1 MPELRV
7 STEPGGARVEVKVW
21 GDLCPALDVGAE
33 AAAWLSQFL
42 GRTVRLLRFD
52 PHGARPSDT
61 RWTEG
66 VEALNEF
73 SDGFPMLA
81 ISQASLDDL
90 NGRLETPLPMNRFR
104 PNVVLNGLQAYD
116 EDRIH
121 DLTDGAIRLRIVEPC
136 TRCKITTTDQA
147 KGEVAGE
154 EPLTTLKTYRWSK
167 ALRGVMFG
175 QNVIVMSG
183 VGEQLRVGQHLDIEW
198 QAAAS
203 AAR

>member
-1 MPELRV
+1 M
-7 STEPGGARVEVKVW
+7 
-21 GDLCPALDVGAE
+21 
-33 AAAWLSQFL
+33 Q
-42 GRTVRLLRFD
+42 FD
-52 PHGARPSDT
+52 PSGEGRATARWNGD
-61 RWTEG
+61 

-81 ISQASLDDL
+81 VSQALLDDL
-90 NGRLETPLPMNRFR
+90 NGRLETPTPMNRFR
-104 PNVVLNGLQAYD
+104 PNVVLNGLQASD

-121 DLTDGAIRLRIVEPC
+121 DLTNGAIRLRIVKPC
-136 TRCKITTTDQA
+136 TRCKITTTNQA

-175 QNVIVMSG
+175 QNVIVVSG